1 MKKIYL
7 LIIAFVLSIFTSCAS
22 APLPEGV
29 GNGSESGYIFE
40 NATLPDGKTMNMHLF
55 KTMNEVKSFFEQNA
69 PGKWFMKYSIAG
81 KNILRIQSKNYQLS
95 NDEIYIHP
103 CTLEELGNLGT
114 TMVEKGLPIATAVL
128 EHGKEMRQISISLYK
143 DWKTARY
150 SIIDYI
156 DEAAYK
162 EEARKKREEERR
174 RSKKIANTIAPF
186 FGIQQQTNNVVYRL
200 DFVKYSDGCLVLSD
214 RKHYEGTAMYTSKY
228 GYVDETHRNDNTIIN
243 SEIGNFNAIIQRYNA
258 VTEENQENARKN
270 TPVGNSYYVYRIS
283 TDRIWIPGKAASY
296 TSNSF
301 DPGRPGESCPLW
313 HYIIW
318 RVDVQ

>member
-143 DWKTARY
+143 DGKTASY
-150 SIIDYI
+150 SIID
-156 DEAAYK
+156 
-162 EEARKKREEERR
+162 
-174 RSKKIANTIAPF
+174 
-186 FGIQQQTNNVVYRL
+186 
-200 DFVKYSDGCLVLSD
+200 
-214 RKHYEGTAMYTSKY
+214 
-228 GYVDETHRNDNTIIN
+228 
-243 SEIGNFNAIIQRYNA
+243 
-258 VTEENQENARKN
+258 
-270 TPVGNSYYVYRIS
+270 
-283 TDRIWIPGKAASY
+283 
-296 TSNSF
+296 
-301 DPGRPGESCPLW
+301 
-313 HYIIW
+313 
-318 RVDVQ
+318 